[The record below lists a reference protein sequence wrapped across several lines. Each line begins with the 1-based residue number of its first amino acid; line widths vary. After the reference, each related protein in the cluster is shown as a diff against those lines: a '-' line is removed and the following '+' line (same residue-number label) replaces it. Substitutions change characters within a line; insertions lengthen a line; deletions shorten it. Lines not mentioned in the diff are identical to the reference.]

1 MEELVEDDICIL
13 NHEKADNLHKRDGEI
28 PVSSYNGDESVA
40 SHFALVTAYEDIK
53 KRLKET
59 EKENSFLKKRVRI
72 LEEKL
77 LGSRLEEEC
86 SSVGREQVNKAYQAY
101 REACIDRDNLKS
113 KLDKMMKES
122 EESLKTLNEQ
132 LQSKEVELLQLKT
145 EVETQQVMKNLN
157 CSQSSWE
164 IEKLSSDLKVHSLE
178 RDLEKLKQECN
189 SLRKELEKS
198 KQKDQAQ
205 DENPLNGGLV
215 QRQDIQ
221 RRETNCTS
229 YTGLCLFVY
238 LHDFPQEGRVV
249 LHNDRLFS
257 IIPCCLLGCRRD
269 GKRNQSLKENS
280 TAISFH
286 MFSGVMI
293 IILYTNYTFTFHLDW
308 TASLLTLFLVVSA
321 GASCGFCWSLKKGV
335 ISSVQ
340 QAYWELKREM
350 SNLHLVTDVQTE
362 VLRKLKTNP
371 TATKKAASTA
381 PVQCVDSN
389 ISKLN
394 LTSGVVYKK
403 LSQNDKVF
411 SNVVSPPLLRDVK
424 IPPERVTLQAW
435 TDERPIPVD
444 GKTFQEHHS
453 YGKSSLED
461 NSWVFPSPP
470 KPNENVFWEMRNKTL
485 LNCPAD
491 YLDQCNQNCL
501 HKS

>member
-13 NHEKADNLHKRDGEI
+13 NHEKADNSHKRDSDI
-28 PVSSYNGDESVA
+28 PVSSYSGDESVA

-59 EKENSFLKKRVRI
+59 ERENSLLKKRVRI

-77 LGSRLEEEC
+77 LGSRREEEC

-113 KLDKMMKES
+113 KLEKMVKES
-122 EESLKTLNEQ
+122 EKSLKTLNEQ

-145 EVETQQVMKNLN
+145 EVETQQVMKSLN
-157 CSQSSWE
+157 CTQANWE
-164 IEKLSSDLKVHSLE
+164 LEKLNCDLKVHSLE
-178 RDLEKLKQECN
+178 QDLEKLKEECN
-189 SLRKELEKS
+189 SLRKELQKS

-205 DENPLNGGLV
+205 DENPLSGDHL
-215 QRQDIQ
+215 QREGIQ
-221 RRETNCTS
+221 
-229 YTGLCLFVY
+229 
-238 LHDFPQEGRVV
+238 
-249 LHNDRLFS
+249 
-257 IIPCCLLGCRRD
+257 
-269 GKRNQSLKENS
+269 
-280 TAISFH
+280 
-286 MFSGVMI
+286 
-293 IILYTNYTFTFHLDW
+293 
-308 TASLLTLFLVVSA
+308 
-321 GASCGFCWSLKKGV
+321 
-335 ISSVQ
+335 SVQ

-350 SNLHLVTDVQTE
+350 SNLRRVTDVQAE
-362 VLRKLKTNP
+362 VLRKLKRNP
-371 TATKKAASTA
+371 TATNKAAPTS
-381 PVQCVDSN
+381 PVQCVESN

-394 LTSGVVYKK
+394 LTSGVVYKN
-403 LSQNDKVF
+403 LSQNNKDF
-411 SNVVSPPLLRDVK
+411 CNAVSPPLLRDVH
-424 IPPERVTLQAW
+424 IPSERVTLQAW
-435 TDERPIPVD
+435 ADERPIPVD

-470 KPNENVFWEMRNKTL
+470 KPNENMFWEIKNNPTL

>member
-13 NHEKADNLHKRDGEI
+13 NHEKADNGHRRDGEI
-28 PVSSYNGDESVA
+28 PVSSYSGDESVA

-59 EKENSFLKKRVRI
+59 EKENSLLKKRVRI

-86 SSVGREQVNKAYQAY
+86 SSVGREQVNKAYQAF

-122 EESLKTLNEQ
+122 AESLKTLNEQ
-132 LQSKEVELLQLKT
+132 LQSKEVELLQLRT
-145 EVETQQVMKNLN
+145 EVETQQEMKNLY
-157 CSQSSWE
+157 CTQSSWE
-164 IEKLSSDLKVHSLE
+164 IEKLNSDLKVHSLE
-178 RDLEKLKQECN
+178 QDLEKLKQECN
-189 SLRKELEKS
+189 SLRKELQKS
-198 KQKDQAQ
+198 KQKAQ
-205 DENPLNGGLV
+205 DENPLNGDYL

-221 RRETNCTS
+221 RYE
-229 YTGLCLFVY
+229 
-238 LHDFPQEGRVV
+238 
-249 LHNDRLFS
+249 
-257 IIPCCLLGCRRD
+257 
-269 GKRNQSLKENS
+269 NQV
-280 TAISFH
+280 AF
-286 MFSGVMI
+286 MFYFYV
-293 IILYTNYTFTFHLDW
+293 H
-308 TASLLTLFLVVSA
+308 
-321 GASCGFCWSLKKGV
+321 
-335 ISSVQ
+335 

-350 SNLHLVTDVQTE
+350 SNLCLVTDMQAE
-362 VLRKLKTNP
+362 ILRKLKTNP
-371 TATKKAASTA
+371 TATKKGKSAFAVTDLTNTNPASA
-381 PVQCVDSN
+381 VPVQCVDLN

-403 LSQNDKVF
+403 LSQNNEF
-411 SNVVSPPLLRDVK
+411 LCNAVSPPLPRDAQ
-424 IPPERVTLQAW
+424 IPSERVTLQAW

-470 KPNENVFWEMRNKTL
+470 KPNENVFWEMKNKSTL

>member
-198 KQKDQAQ
+198 KQKV
-205 DENPLNGGLV
+205 PLFLRN
-215 QRQDIQ
+215 
-221 RRETNCTS
+221 
-229 YTGLCLFVY
+229 
-238 LHDFPQEGRVV
+238 
-249 LHNDRLFS
+249 FS
-257 IIPCCLLGCRRD
+257 INRFD
-269 GKRNQSLKENS
+269 YSL
-280 TAISFH
+280 ISF
-286 MFSGVMI
+286 
-293 IILYTNYTFTFHLDW
+293 
-308 TASLLTLFLVVSA
+308 
-321 GASCGFCWSLKKGV
+321 
-335 ISSVQ
+335 VQ

-371 TATKKAASTA
+371 TATKKGKFLAALEHDLLKQS
-381 PVQCVDSN
+381 
-389 ISKLN
+389 LN

-411 SNVVSPPLLRDVK
+411 GNVVSPPLLRDVK

>member
-13 NHEKADNLHKRDGEI
+13 NHEKADNGHKRDGEI
-28 PVSSYNGDESVA
+28 PVSSYSGDESVA

-59 EKENSFLKKRVRI
+59 EKENSLLKKRVRI

-122 EESLKTLNEQ
+122 AESLKTLNEQ
-132 LQSKEVELLQLKT
+132 LQSKEVELLQLRT
-145 EVETQQVMKNLN
+145 EVETQQEMKNLY
-157 CSQSSWE
+157 CTQSSWE
-164 IEKLSSDLKVHSLE
+164 IEKLNSDLKVHSLE
-178 RDLEKLKQECN
+178 QDLEKLKQECN
-189 SLRKELEKS
+189 SLRKELQKS
-198 KQKDQAQ
+198 KQKAQ
-205 DENPLNGGLV
+205 DENTLNGDHI

-221 RRETNCTS
+221 RYENEATFMF
-229 YTGLCLFVY
+229 YFY
-238 LHDFPQEGRVV
+238 LH
-249 LHNDRLFS
+249 
-257 IIPCCLLGCRRD
+257 
-269 GKRNQSLKENS
+269 
-280 TAISFH
+280 
-286 MFSGVMI
+286 
-293 IILYTNYTFTFHLDW
+293 
-308 TASLLTLFLVVSA
+308 
-321 GASCGFCWSLKKGV
+321 
-335 ISSVQ
+335 

-350 SNLHLVTDVQTE
+350 SNLCLVTNMQAE

-371 TATKKAASTA
+371 TATKKGNCHSASTV
-381 PVQCVDSN
+381 PVQCVDLN
-389 ISKLN
+389 ISKMS
-394 LTSGVVYKK
+394 LTSGVACNK
-403 LSQNDKVF
+403 LSQDDELLH
-411 SNVVSPPLLRDVK
+411 SAGSPPPPRDVQT
-424 IPPERVTLQAW
+424 PPERATLHAW
-435 TDERPIPVD
+435 TDGRPVPVD

-470 KPNENVFWEMRNKTL
+470 KPNENVFWEMKNKTTL

>member
-13 NHEKADNLHKRDGEI
+13 NHEKADNSHKRDSDI
-28 PVSSYNGDESVA
+28 PVSSYSGDESVA

-59 EKENSFLKKRVRI
+59 ERENSLLKKRVRI

-113 KLDKMMKES
+113 KLEKMVKES

-145 EVETQQVMKNLN
+145 EVETQQVMKSLN
-157 CSQSSWE
+157 CTQANWE
-164 IEKLSSDLKVHSLE
+164 LEKLNCDLKIHSLE
-178 RDLEKLKQECN
+178 QDLEKLKEECN
-189 SLRKELEKS
+189 SLRKELQKS
-198 KQKDQAQ
+198 KQKAE
-205 DENPLNGGLV
+205 DENPLSGDHL
-215 QRQDIQ
+215 QRQAIQ
-221 RRETNCTS
+221 RYE
-229 YTGLCLFVY
+229 
-238 LHDFPQEGRVV
+238 
-249 LHNDRLFS
+249 
-257 IIPCCLLGCRRD
+257 
-269 GKRNQSLKENS
+269 KS
-280 TAISFH
+280 T
-286 MFSGVMI
+286 
-293 IILYTNYTFTFHLDW
+293 
-308 TASLLTLFLVVSA
+308 
-321 GASCGFCWSLKKGV
+321 
-335 ISSVQ
+335 
-340 QAYWELKREM
+340 YWELKREM
-350 SNLHLVTDVQTE
+350 SNLRLVTDVQAE
-362 VLRKLKTNP
+362 VLRKLKRNP
-371 TATKKAASTA
+371 TATKKGKSVFA
-381 PVQCVDSN
+381 CVESN

-394 LTSGVVYKK
+394 LTSGVVHKN

-411 SNVVSPPLLRDVK
+411 CNAVSPPLLRDVH
-424 IPPERVTLQAW
+424 IPSERVTLQAW
-435 TDERPIPVD
+435 ADERPIPVD

-470 KPNENVFWEMRNKTL
+470 KPNENMFWEMKNNPTL

>member
-13 NHEKADNLHKRDGEI
+13 NHEKADNAHKRDGEI
-28 PVSSYNGDESVA
+28 PVSCYSGDESVA

-86 SSVGREQVNKAYQAY
+86 GSVGREQVNKAYQAY

-122 EESLKTLNEQ
+122 AESLKTLNEQ
-132 LQSKEVELLQLKT
+132 LQSKEVELLQLRT

-157 CSQSSWE
+157 CTQSSWE

-178 RDLEKLKQECN
+178 QDLEKLKQECN
-189 SLRKELEKS
+189 SLRKELQKS
-198 KQKDQAQ
+198 KQKDHAQ
-205 DENPLNGGLV
+205 DENPFSGDLL

-221 RRETNCTS
+221 
-229 YTGLCLFVY
+229 
-238 LHDFPQEGRVV
+238 
-249 LHNDRLFS
+249 
-257 IIPCCLLGCRRD
+257 
-269 GKRNQSLKENS
+269 
-280 TAISFH
+280 
-286 MFSGVMI
+286 
-293 IILYTNYTFTFHLDW
+293 
-308 TASLLTLFLVVSA
+308 
-321 GASCGFCWSLKKGV
+321 
-335 ISSVQ
+335 SVQ

-350 SNLHLVTDVQTE
+350 SNLRLVTDMQAE
-362 VLRKLKTNP
+362 VLRKLKTNS
-371 TATKKAASTA
+371 TATKKAACTV
-381 PVQCVDSN
+381 PVQCVDLN

-403 LSQNDKVF
+403 LSQKDEILCND
-411 SNVVSPPLLRDVK
+411 VSPPLPRDVK
-424 IPPERVTLQAW
+424 TPSERVTLQAW

-470 KPNENVFWEMRNKTL
+470 KPNENVFWEMRNKTTL

-491 YLDQCNQNCL
+491 YMDQCNQNCL
-501 HKS
+501 YKS